1 VRQWIVA
8 ALVLLVGA
16 GLALFLPLPWDDTTR
31 VRNAV
36 DIDRDPEV
44 VFAYVTTPANW
55 PKWHPSSLAVSGSV
69 DHPLELGEQV
79 TEDFLVAG
87 RPGRAVWTV
96 LVKDA
101 PDRWVIVGE
110 VDGRQA
116 GVVTYTLERAGM
128 GTHFERELLYS
139 SPNLLFALLNRLRV
153 RARVQSESAEAVRRL
168 KLVIESTSGTAGR
181 AGAAWSSA

>member
-1 VRQWIVA
+1 VRRWIVA

-16 GLALFLPLPWDDTTR
+16 GLALVLPLPWDDTTR

-55 PKWHPSSLAVSGSV
+55 PNWHPSSLAVSGSV

-87 RPGRAVWTV
+87 HPGRAVWTV